1 MTLIGALI
9 PTRNHNLPTPVLER
23 IVPISDCLNVV
34 HVAKD
39 VLPPIQQLTSS
50 HPGMNH
56 QLSLLQ
62 TG

>member
-1 MTLIGALI
+1 MQCEINII
-9 PTRNHNLPTPVLER
+9 PEAYWSSLPGPVLER
-23 IVPISDCLNVV
+23 RFERLDYPN